1 MDRRDYPCLITQRLC
16 PTNHLTI
23 SSRDNGGGRTSLVTL
38 SGEVEKIPLLVS
50 LEKVPS
56 SPVSAV
62 PEKTCLLLVDVPVVQ
77 ISY

>member
-1 MDRRDYPCLITQRLC
+1 M
-16 PTNHLTI
+16 
-23 SSRDNGGGRTSLVTL
+23 TL
-38 SGEVEKIPLLVS
+38 SGEVEKIPILVS